1 MVAHIKIS
9 IQAEDFD
16 TGAETAAL
24 AIAGTG
30 GVNTFLGVV
39 RHQNDNADV
48 RCLRLEHYPGMT
60 ETQIR
65 SIIEEAESRWAVL
78 AATVIHRIGDLYP
91 GDQIVF
97 VGVASAHRGD
107 AFDACEF
114 IIDFLKTRATF
125 WKKEFTPDS
134 DRWLTTR
141 QTDLDTA
148 SAWQTNEADSH

>member
-1 MVAHIKIS
+1 MAAKINIS
-9 IQAEDFD
+9 IQLEDFD
-16 TGAETAAL
+16 IGLETKAL

-39 RHQNDNADV
+39 RHQNDNTDV

-60 ETQIR
+60 QAQIR
-65 SIIEEAESRWAVL
+65 MIIDEAESRWNVL

-97 VGVASAHRGD
+97 VGVASPHRGD
-107 AFDACEF
+107 AFNACEF

-141 QTDLDTA
+141 QADVDTA
-148 SAWQTNEADSH
+148 NTWQTSEADSP